1 MHTRAAITLVLL
13 AVLALRSLLPVGYMV
28 QAAHAVEGT
37 SFEIVICT
45 GTGTKLL
52 TVDADGKP
60 APSKPQHVDNGLC
73 PFAASGAA
81 AVAAAEPKSLVGEA
95 KYAAVVYTMAVA
107 LFAETPKPGAA
118 SARGPPPSALI

>member
-1 MHTRAAITLVLL
+1 VHTRATITLVLL

-28 QAAHAVEGT
+28 QAAHAAEGA

-45 GTGTKLL
+45 STGTKLL

-81 AVAAAEPKSLVGEA
+81 TLAAAEPKPLVSEA
-95 KYAAVVYTMAVA
+95 KYAAITYTMAVA

-118 SARGPPPSALI
+118 SARGPPSSALI

>member
-1 MHTRAAITLVLL
+1 MLTRAAITVVLL
-13 AVLALRSLLPVGYMV
+13 ALLAIRSLLPTGYMLQV
-28 QAAHAVEGT
+28 ADT
-37 SFEIVICT
+37 SGGSVEIVICT
-45 GTGTKLL
+45 STGTQLL

-81 AVAAAEPKSLVGEA
+81 AIAAAGPKPLVREA
-95 KYAAVVYTMAVA
+95 VYASVTYTLAVA

-118 SARGPPPSALI
+118 SARGPPSSALI